1 MQAHVYFLQ
10 GKCLL
15 VWPVSGGCSEGRIA
29 FLTGQPE
36 LAAGR
41 LVVPCKSSLALDRC
55 TGGDMRPDL
64 SVPGRMLFVLPRAAS
79 SLSSLPVPPTGSS
92 RCCVWPSPLTTPFSG
107 KGVETPLFQALLPTP
122 FQSITFIHKADS
134 HVSCLGIG

>member
-1 MQAHVYFLQ
+1 MYFLQ

-36 LAAGR
+36 LAAGH
-41 LVVPCKSSLALDRC
+41 LVVPCKSSLALDGCPR
-55 TGGDMRPDL
+55 GGVRPDL
-64 SVPGRMLFVLPRAAS
+64 SVPGKMLFVLPRAAS
-79 SLSSLPVPPTGSS
+79 SLSSLPVPRTGSS
-92 RCCVWPSPLTTPFSG
+92 CCCMWPSPLTTPFSDT
-107 KGVETPLFQALLPTP
+107 GVETPLFQALLFTP

>member
-1 MQAHVYFLQ
+1 
-10 GKCLL
+10 
-15 VWPVSGGCSEGRIA
+15 
-29 FLTGQPE
+29 
-36 LAAGR
+36 
-41 LVVPCKSSLALDRC
+41 
-55 TGGDMRPDL
+55 MRPDL

-122 FQSITFIHKADS
+122 FQLTIENINHTPKDS
-134 HVSCLGIG
+134 FWTEVTLNVCLSS